1 MLPRPLSR
9 ELRKMGLSLTATV
22 NLYYYIVRIKWPI
35 SKHGQ
40 LEFGSEFEHNGSNE
54 CEIVNEGS
62 SKPIRDN
69 QVIRVAW
76 NSLFFEF
83 NIEGNYKL
91 CR

>member
-1 MLPRPLSR
+1 MYTFIRV
-9 ELRKMGLSLTATV
+9 TATV
-22 NLYYYIVRIKWPI
+22 NLYYLYGINKMADLITPTIRIW
-35 SKHGQ
+35 GQ
-40 LEFGSEFEHNGSNE
+40 N
-54 CEIVNEGS
+54 S
-62 SKPIRDN
+62 SATAPMNVKSSTKVLLKPIRDN